1 MSRPLASGLKRGPA
15 SIVLA
20 ALLLFACDQ
29 STAQQTP
36 PADVAGQAGQP
47 LPRTPAA
54 SMPSFADVA
63 ALVMPGVVA
72 ISTEQVVTA
81 QDMGPSSPFFGGE
94 RERQP
99 QIQRGAGSGFIISTD
114 GYVLT
119 NDHVVSDATR
129 VEIQFSDGDTVAVA
143 RVVGRDPET
152 DIALL
157 RIEASPA
164 LRPLPLGDSD
174 LMRPGDWAVA
184 VGNPLQ
190 LANTVT
196 VGVISARG
204 RSLGISEATA
214 AFEDFIQTDA
224 AINPGN
230 SGGPLVNSR
239 GEVIGI
245 NTAMRAY
252 AQGLGFATPINTAKR
267 IVDQLRREGRVRR
280 GYLGI
285 RVGEVDRRIQQA
297 FHLPTA
303 DGVLVQSV
311 DPGGPADKAGL
322 RRGDIITEA
331 AGRPVR
337 TSHEFIETISY
348 AGPNKSIAL
357 RIIRDG
363 REQRTAVTTGERPGI
378 LAEAVTPPEAGS
390 ERNRIGIAGQ
400 PLTSDLRD
408 QARLPRDV
416 EGGIVVASVQP
427 GGPAQTAGIQRGDIV
442 VEANGRPIRS
452 TQDLRSIIEAARSG
466 EYVRLYVYRPS
477 REPNASPV
485 GFYAIVQIP

>member
-1 MSRPLASGLKRGPA
+1 
-15 SIVLA
+15 
-20 ALLLFACDQ
+20 
-29 STAQQTP
+29 
-36 PADVAGQAGQP
+36 
-47 LPRTPAA
+47 
-54 SMPSFADVA
+54 MPSFADVA

-81 QDMGPSSPFFGGE
+81 QDTGPLAPFFGGD
-94 RERQP
+94 REQQP

-119 NDHVVSDATR
+119 NDHVVADATR
-129 VEIQFSDGDTVAVA
+129 VEIQFTDGDTVAVA

-184 VGNPLQ
+184 IGNPLQ

-267 IVDQLRREGRVRR
+267 IFDQLRREGRVRR

-311 DPGGPADKAGL
+311 DSGGPAEKAGL
-322 RRGDIITEA
+322 RRGDVIIDA
-331 AGRPVR
+331 AGRPIR

-348 AGPNKSIAL
+348 AGPNQSMPL

-363 REQRTAVTTGERPGI
+363 REQRISVRTGERPGA
-378 LAEAVTPPEAGS
+378 LAETVPPPESGS
-390 ERNRIGIAGQ
+390 ERNQIGIAGR

-408 QARLPRDV
+408 RARLPRDV
-416 EGGIVVASVQP
+416 EGGIVVAGVQP
-427 GGPAQTAGIQRGDIV
+427 GGPAETAGIQPGDIV

-452 TQDLRSIIEAARSG
+452 TEDLRSIIASARAG
-466 EYVRLYVYRPS
+466 ESVRLYVYRPS
-477 REPNASPV
+477 RQANAPPV

>member
-1 MSRPLASGLKRGPA
+1 
-15 SIVLA
+15 
-20 ALLLFACDQ
+20 
-29 STAQQTP
+29 
-36 PADVAGQAGQP
+36 
-47 LPRTPAA
+47 
-54 SMPSFADVA
+54 
-63 ALVMPGVVA
+63 
-72 ISTEQVVTA
+72 
-81 QDMGPSSPFFGGE
+81 
-94 RERQP
+94 
-99 QIQRGAGSGFIISTD
+99 
-114 GYVLT
+114 
-119 NDHVVSDATR
+119 
-129 VEIQFSDGDTVAVA
+129 
-143 RVVGRDPET
+143 
-152 DIALL
+152 
-157 RIEASPA
+157 
-164 LRPLPLGDSD
+164 
-174 LMRPGDWAVA
+174 
-184 VGNPLQ
+184 
-190 LANTVT
+190 
-196 VGVISARG
+196 VISARG

-267 IVDQLRREGRVRR
+267 IFDQLRREGRVRR

-311 DPGGPADKAGL
+311 DSGGPAEKAGL
-322 RRGDIITEA
+322 RRGDVIIEA
-331 AGRPVR
+331 AGRPIR

-348 AGPNKSIAL
+348 AGPNQSMPL

-363 REQRTAVTTGERPGI
+363 REQRISVTTGERPGA
-378 LAEAVTPPEAGS
+378 LAETVPPPESGS
-390 ERNRIGIAGQ
+390 ERNQIGIAGR

-408 QARLPRDV
+408 RARLPRDV
-416 EGGIVVASVQP
+416 EGGIVVAGVQP
-427 GGPAQTAGIQRGDIV
+427 GGPAETAGIQPGDIV

-452 TQDLRSIIEAARSG
+452 TEDLRSIIASARAGEA
-466 EYVRLYVYRPS
+466 VRLYVYRPS
-477 REPNASPV
+477 RQANAPPV

>member
-1 MSRPLASGLKRGPA
+1 MNRTSSFARRLAP
-15 SIVLA
+15 IVLG
-20 ALLLFACDQ
+20 LLLVACDQ
-29 STAQQTP
+29 STAKQP
-36 PADVAGQAGQP
+36 PPPDVPGVAAQP
-47 LPRTPAA
+47 LPRTAA
-54 SMPSFADVA
+54 AGMPSFADVA

-81 QDMGPSSPFFGGE
+81 QDMGPLAPFFGGS
-94 RERQP
+94 REQQP
-99 QIQRGAGSGFIISTD
+99 QIQRGAGSGFIISAD

-119 NDHVVSDATR
+119 NDHVVADATR

-164 LRPLPLGDSD
+164 LHPLPLGDSD
-174 LMRPGDWAVA
+174 VMRPGDWAIA
-184 VGNPLQ
+184 IGNPLQ

-196 VGVISARG
+196 VGVVSARG
-204 RSLGISEATA
+204 RSLGMSEATA

-245 NTAMRAY
+245 NTAMRAD
-252 AQGLGFATPINTAKR
+252 AQGLGFATPINTAKH
-267 IVDQLRREGRVRR
+267 IVDQLRRQGRVRR

-285 RVGEVDRRIQQA
+285 RVGEVDRRIQKA
-297 FHLPTA
+297 FHLTTA
-303 DGVLVQSV
+303 DGVLLQSAE
-311 DPGGPADKAGL
+311 PGGPADKAGL
-322 RRGDIITEA
+322 RRGDVIIEA

-337 TSHEFIETISY
+337 TSHEFIETVSY
-348 AGPNKSIAL
+348 AGPNKSIPL

-363 REQRTAVTTGERPGI
+363 REQRITVTTGERPGA
-378 LAEAVTPPEAGS
+378 LAEPVTAPEASS
-390 ERNRIGIAGQ
+390 ERNQIGIAAQ
-400 PLTSDLRD
+400 PLTSELRA

-416 EGGIVVASVQP
+416 ENGIVVADVQP
-427 GGPAQTAGIQRGDIV
+427 GGSAETVGIQRGDIL

-452 TQDLRSIIEAARSG
+452 VEDLRSIIGSARSG
-466 EYVRLYVYRPS
+466 DDVRLYVFRPS
-477 REPNASPV
+477 REPNASPI
-485 GFYAIVQIP
+485 GFYAIVQIPGG